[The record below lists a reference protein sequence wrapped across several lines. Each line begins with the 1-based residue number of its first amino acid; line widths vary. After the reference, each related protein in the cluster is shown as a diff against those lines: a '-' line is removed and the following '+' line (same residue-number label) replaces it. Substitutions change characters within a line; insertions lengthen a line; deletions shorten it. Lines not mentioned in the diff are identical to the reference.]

1 MKLFQTIVDS
11 ILGTPTR
18 NIDSKDKVIYLT
30 FDDGPNTYCTPKVLE
45 LLSKYNARATFFV
58 IGQNVERNI
67 DIFNQIK
74 NENHSIGNH
83 SYDHN
88 YMVYFKGAKRLRQ
101 WIEFGE
107 ETIVKQLGSSSV
119 GFRPPAGIRTPEL
132 RYIMYKRKERPILW
146 QHRFYD
152 TVYPFTDDKWRKR
165 FSYIE
170 NGDIILLHD
179 SHEEPAEFLN
189 SLENFINA
197 LINAGFKLCA
207 IPSVYKKHVLVE

>member
-1 MKLFQTIVDS
+1 MKIFQAIVDS
-11 ILGTPTR
+11 VLGKPIR
-18 NIDSKDKVIYLT
+18 KIISKDKVIYLT
-30 FDDGPNTYCTPKVLE
+30 FDDGPNRHCTPKVLE

-58 IGQNVERNI
+58 VGKNVECNV
-67 DIFNQIK
+67 DVFNQIK
-74 NENHSIGNH
+74 NEKHSIGNH

-88 YMVYFKGAKRLRQ
+88 YMPFFKGVKRLRQ

-107 ETIVKQLGSSSV
+107 DAIVKQLGVSTV

-132 RYIMYKRKERPILW
+132 RYIMYKRKECLILW

-152 TVYPFTDDKWRKR
+152 TVSLFTDDKWKKK
-165 FSYIE
+165 FSSIE
-170 NGDIILLHD
+170 SGDIILLHD
-179 SHEEPAEFLN
+179 SHKEPDEFLN

-207 IPSVYKKHVLVE
+207 LPSQ